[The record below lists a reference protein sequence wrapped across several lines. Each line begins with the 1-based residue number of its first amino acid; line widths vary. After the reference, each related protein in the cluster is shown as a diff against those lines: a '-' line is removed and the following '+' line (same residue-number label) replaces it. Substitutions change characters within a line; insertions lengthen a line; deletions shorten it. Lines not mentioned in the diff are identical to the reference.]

1 MKKSIGIL
9 VALIM
14 MSINIMAQSTPAGE
28 KNNYVV
34 STTKTPQL
42 QPIILTAEAL
52 REEDGENYGEFQI
65 VMYGPNVM
73 ELTDKKKME
82 PFTRKA
88 KAAGVEILVCK
99 ISLDRLGIEPKD
111 LDDYIQVVDHAYTHL
126 IQLQKNK
133 NYYSLQL

>member
-1 MKKSIGIL
+1 MKKSIGML
-9 VALIM
+9 VVLIM
-14 MSINIMAQSTPAGE
+14 MSMNIKAQGSLAGE

-34 STTKTPQL
+34 STTKIPQL

-52 REEDGENYGEFQI
+52 REEDGERYGDFQI

-73 ELTDKKKME
+73 ELTDKETMG
-82 PFTRKA
+82 PYTRKA
-88 KAAGVEILVCK
+88 RAAEVEILVCK
-99 ISLDRLGIEPKD
+99 ISLDRLGIDPKD
-111 LDDYIQVVDHAYTHL
+111 MDDYIQVVDHAYTHL